1 MAGTADEEIVVAVA
15 VEDDTEEGMASV
27 EKRMGGLAEVG
38 KAAGAAGGLAFA
50 AAMASALDISNAQ
63 STLENSFGFT
73 EEQAAAAGKSA
84 GDVYNKGFGESM
96 QDISNVIGQINGS
109 IGSVSNMTQEQLDAM
124 TTSAIAFS
132 TTFEQDTGEATAA
145 VGQLIKTGLVKD
157 ATQGFDLITKTMQQ
171 IPANMRDDVLP
182 TIQEYSVQFKKLGVD
197 GPTAMGLVA
206 QGLKGG
212 ARDADLV
219 ADAFKEFSIR
229 AVDGSQT
236 SADAFKGLGLDAKAM
251 TEQIAQG
258 GPKASQGLQTVL
270 DKLRGI
276 KDPATQAQLA
286 TGLFGT
292 QAEDLGSALYALNP
306 ATAAAESGLNN
317 AAGSAAKLSDS
328 METTPSQQL
337 EAIWRQ
343 ISTTLGQTL
352 LPVLKTVGQ
361 FMQEHQGIV
370 KIFVPIILALA
381 AALAIA
387 AAAEWVMN
395 AALLA
400 NPITWIILAI
410 VALVAGIFYLA
421 TQTQF
426 FQTIWDVTWKAV
438 AAAWNWV
445 VGIVM
450 AGWNWITNAFSA
462 GWAWISSTA
471 AEFWAWL
478 QNVFTS
484 GVNWVVA
491 KVTWFIDMMK
501 SLWNWFANLPSMI
514 LGYFIQMNVWIGT
527 KINEMINW
535 VAGIPGRIL
544 SALGNM
550 GSILINAGRDVIN
563 GFLDGIRN
571 GFNKVKNLLGD
582 LTDMLPDWKGPMT
595 VDQKILFDSGT
606 AVVDG
611 FNEGLSSQIPEIQK
625 TLNGVTSDLP
635 GWAGGNV
642 AMSNTTNSSLVGA
655 NTVHLVIDGADSEFT
670 NFFRKVVRTKGGG
683 SITNYSAAEV

>member
-15 VEDDTEEGMASV
+15 VEDETEEGIASV

-38 KAAGAAGGLAFA
+38 AAAGAAGGLAFA
-50 AAMASALDISNAQ
+50 AGLASAMDISSAQ

-73 EEQAAAAGKSA
+73 AEQAAAAGKSA
-84 GDVYNKGFGESM
+84 GDVYQKGFGESM
-96 QDISNVIGQINGS
+96 QDVTNVIGQINSS
-109 IGSVSNMTQEQLDAM
+109 IGSVSNMTQDELDKM

-132 TTFEQDTGEATAA
+132 TTFEQDTGDATAA

-157 ATQGFDLITKTMQQ
+157 ATSGFDLITKTMQQ

-197 GPTAMGLVA
+197 GPTAMGLIS

-229 AVDGSQT
+229 AVDGSQS
-236 SADAFKGLGLDAKAM
+236 SADAFKGLGLDAEKM
-251 TEQIAQG
+251 TQQIAKG
-258 GPKASQGLQTVL
+258 GPEASKGLQTVL
-270 DKLRGI
+270 EKLRGI
-276 KDPATQAQLA
+276 KDPAEQAQLA

-306 ATAAAESGLNN
+306 ATAAADAGLNN
-317 AAGSAAKLSDS
+317 TAGAAAKLSDS
-328 METTPSQQL
+328 MESSPSQQL

-352 LPVLKTVGQ
+352 LPVLKTVGT
-361 FMQEHQGIV
+361 FLQEHQGIV
-370 KIFVPIILALA
+370 KVFVPIILALA

-400 NPITWIILAI
+400 NPITWIILAV
-410 VALVAGIFYLA
+410 VALVAAIFYLA
-421 TQTQF
+421 TQTTF
-426 FQTIWDVTWKAV
+426 FQTIWDAVWKAAV
-438 AAAWNWV
+438 AAWNWFWNLLQQ
-445 VGIVM
+445 
-450 AGWNWITNAFSA
+450 GWALLVDLFLNWTGPGLIIKHWEDIKNAFN
-462 GWAWISSTA
+462 TA
-471 AEFWAWL
+471 V
-478 QNVFTS
+478 Q
-484 GVNWVVA
+484 WVIA
-491 KVTWFIDMMK
+491 KVSWFIDQMK
-501 SLWNWFANLPSMI
+501 ALWNWFASLPGTI
-514 LGYFIQMNVWIGT
+514 LGYFNQMNIWVGL
-527 KINEMINW
+527 KVLEMIEF
-535 VAGIPGRIL
+535 VKSIPSRIL
-544 SALGNM
+544 NVLGNLNNL
-550 GSILINAGRDVIN
+550 LIDAGKKVIDGFIN
-563 GFLDGIRN
+563 GIKN
-571 GFNKVKNLLGD
+571 GFNKVRDLLGD
-582 LTDMLPDWKGPMT
+582 LTDMLPDWKGPMA

-611 FNEGLSSQIPEIQK
+611 FNDGLSAQIPEIQK

-642 AMSNTTNSSLVGA
+642 AMSNTTNSALVGS
-655 NTVHLVIDGADSEFT
+655 NTVHLVIDGADTEFT
-670 NFFRKVVRTKGGG
+670 NFFRRVVRTKGGG